1 MDYGDTMTAIRNHV
15 LLACILLLTAC
26 AGTAGDVVVSIPA
39 YQPLK
44 GTSTLAGL
52 APTAIQLGAFRRSV
66 GTGQL
71 PGRIGERKTI
81 GDISLGKVTI
91 QPVPGRLVRD
101 AFSSELKAAGH
112 RIVKSAGSALIQ
124 GEVQRF
130 ALRTDVTAV
139 YWDVI
144 LEATVSV
151 LVKKGSVQRT
161 STYSAVCKERTY
173 AWPGEDIIARVIG
186 HCLADLS
193 GKFRNDKDVARVLA
207 SNP

>member
-1 MDYGDTMTAIRNHV
+1 MIAIRSYV
-15 LLACILLLTAC
+15 LLAGFLLLTAC
-26 AGTAGDVVVSIPA
+26 TGVAGDVVVSIPA

-44 GTSTLAGL
+44 GTSTLAGI
-52 APTAIQLGAFRRSV
+52 APTAIEVGAFRRSV

-81 GDISLGKVTI
+81 GDISLGMVTI
-91 QPVPGRLVRD
+91 QPAPGRLVRD
-101 AFSSELKAAGH
+101 AFLSELKVAGH
-112 RIVKSAGSALIQ
+112 RIVKSASSALIQ

-144 LEATVSV
+144 LDARVSV
-151 LVKKGSVQRT
+151 LVKKGSVQWT
-161 STYSAVCKERTY
+161 NKYTAVCTERTY
-173 AWPGEDIIARVIG
+173 VWPGDDIIARVVAN
-186 HCLADLS
+186 CLADLS
-193 GKFRNDKDVARVLA
+193 GKFRNDQDVARVLA